1 MNSTSSHPS
10 QNQSTTLKSCH
21 PERSLAE
28 SEANCQTQS
37 KDPYQSVTA
46 SGQEKNFRI
55 TIRFQDGNAIEEP
68 HIESREAAA
77 CESPARSCRVSAAN
91 RTSLKGTAPC
101 SRKIQ

>member
-1 MNSTSSHPS
+1 MNSTSYHPS
-10 QNQSTTLKSCH
+10 QIQSTTLKSCH

-55 TIRFQDGNAIEEP
+55 TIRFQD
-68 HIESREAAA
+68 RELQLRNRTSKVAKRQHAKA
-77 CESPARSCRVSAAN
+77 PARSCRAK
-91 RTSLKGTAPC
+91 RGK
-101 SRKIQ
+101 